1 MLQLRQYP
9 LVLHRA
15 RFGAHQI
22 RLRRF
27 HNISLAF
34 DLADIA
40 VLRTAYDE
48 VSCVWR
54 RPVLMERTMF
64 LFSMLLFF
72 ALTCFCAW
80 LSLFPAGREVV
91 LRALVA
97 AGRRSGQHLRS
108 GAQQGV
114 RRAALLGGYAGSAAR
129 LLKRRW
135 PLLLAASVLLTVPP
149 LLALM
154 LGGRG
159 MLSGYDDDTHAINAQ
174 VAGLLQ
180 GEQLTAPAPLP
191 PLVFTSA
198 EVTLV
203 RPMLDSA
210 NRNWQLL
217 DPAFAQRLLL
227 VFRIMKERHG
237 YDMAILEGYRSPERQ
252 NALAAA
258 GPSVSN
264 ARAFQSYHQ
273 FGLAADCAFLRDGKL
288 VISEKDPWAM
298 RGYRFYGAA
307 AEAAGLT
314 WGGRWRMMDYGHA
327 ELRVA
332 GTVQN

>member
-1 MLQLRQYP
+1 
-9 LVLHRA
+9 
-15 RFGAHQI
+15 
-22 RLRRF
+22 
-27 HNISLAF
+27 
-34 DLADIA
+34 
-40 VLRTAYDE
+40 
-48 VSCVWR
+48 
-54 RPVLMERTMF
+54 MF

-72 ALTCFCAW
+72 VVTCFCAW
-80 LSLFPAGREVV
+80 LLLFPAGRELVLQSLGVVGRRFGRHLRGGARQAVV
-91 LRALVA
+91 LGRD
-97 AGRRSGQHLRS
+97 AGGTLRGAGQ
-108 GAQQGV
+108 
-114 RRAALLGGYAGSAAR
+114 

-154 LGGRG
+154 LSGRS
-159 MLSGYDDDTHAINAQ
+159 MLSGYDSDSRAINEQ
-174 VAGLLQ
+174 IAGLLQ
-180 GEQLTAPAPLP
+180 GEQLTAPVPPP
-191 PLVFTSA
+191 PLAFTTA

-227 VFRIMKERHG
+227 VFRIMKDRHG

-258 GPSVSN
+258 GPSVTN
-264 ARAFQSYHQ
+264 AKAFQSYHQ

-298 RGYRFYGAA
+298 RGYQLYGVV

-314 WGGRWRMMDYGHA
+314 WGGRWTMMDFGHS
-327 ELRVA
+327 ELRLP
-332 GTVQN
+332 GTIKK

>member
-1 MLQLRQYP
+1 
-9 LVLHRA
+9 
-15 RFGAHQI
+15 
-22 RLRRF
+22 
-27 HNISLAF
+27 
-34 DLADIA
+34 
-40 VLRTAYDE
+40 
-48 VSCVWR
+48 
-54 RPVLMERTMF
+54 MF

-72 ALTCFCAW
+72 VVTCFCAW
-80 LSLFPAGREVV
+80 LMLFPAGRELV
-91 LRALVA
+91 LQSLGLV
-97 AGRRSGQHLRS
+97 GRRFGQHMRGGARQGARQAAVLGRDAS
-108 GAQQGV
+108 GTL
-114 RRAALLGGYAGSAAR
+114 RRAGQ

-149 LLALM
+149 LLALV
-154 LGGRG
+154 LSGRS
-159 MLSGYDDDTHAINAQ
+159 MLSGYDSDTRAINEQ
-174 VAGLLQ
+174 IAGLLQ
-180 GEQLTAPAPLP
+180 GEQLTAPASPP
-191 PLVFTSA
+191 PLAFTTA

-258 GPSVSN
+258 GPSVTN
-264 ARAFQSYHQ
+264 AKAFQSYHQ

-298 RGYRFYGAA
+298 RGYQLYGVA

-314 WGGRWRMMDYGHA
+314 WGGRWTMMDFGHT
-327 ELRVA
+327 ELRVP
-332 GTVQN
+332 GTIKK